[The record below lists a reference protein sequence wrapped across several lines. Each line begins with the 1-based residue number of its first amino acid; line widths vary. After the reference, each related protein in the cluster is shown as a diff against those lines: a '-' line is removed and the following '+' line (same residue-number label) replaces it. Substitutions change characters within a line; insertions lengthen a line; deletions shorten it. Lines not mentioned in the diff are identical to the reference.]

1 VVIWPIV
8 PSSPPVHYAFLARIK
23 GFYFPRLRDGVAY
36 PLYPVVMRRLSS
48 VDAAFWFA
56 ETHAWHMHGASL
68 TICDPSGA
76 PSFSFSA
83 VKDLIAERLPEMP
96 VLRYRV
102 AGAPLGL
109 DRPWFVE
116 DAKIDSDYHIRR
128 IAVPEPGGR
137 GELDDLVGRLL
148 SYPLDRD
155 RPLWEMWFI
164 EGLEHGRVA
173 MLTKMHH
180 ALVDGVSG
188 ASVSE
193 TMLDISPQP
202 RPTAVE
208 DSAPSASGRIPS
220 FELRALGGIFNV
232 AVRTPY
238 RLARIVQQTL
248 SQQLAV
254 RGLANKPPRFF
265 EAPATR
271 FNAEISTQRRISVSR
286 VPLDRVKAVKSVFGV
301 KVNDVVLALVSGAIR
316 RYLLDRG
323 ELPDRPLVAQVP
335 ISTHGDSR
343 EVGNQISSM
352 TVSLATDMDDP
363 AERMKTIYRNTQGA
377 KEMAKALTAHQI
389 MGLTETT
396 PPGLLALAARAY
408 TASHIGGRVAPINL
422 VVSNVPGPDFAVY
435 MAGAV
440 VEQIVPLGPVMLD
453 VALNITCVSYHGF
466 VATPEIAN
474 DIDDLADAIEPAL
487 QELEEAAGLPVR

>member
-1 VVIWPIV
+1 MRLALTRPC
-8 PSSPPVHYAFLARIK
+8 PPYSVS
-23 GFYFPRLRDGVAY
+23 
-36 PLYPVVMRRLSS
+36 MRRLSS
-48 VDAAFWFA
+48 VDAAFWYA
-56 ETHAWHMHGASL
+56 ETHAWHMHGAGL
-68 TICDPSGA
+68 TICDPSDV
-76 PSFSFSA
+76 PDFCFRA
-83 VKDLIAERLPEMP
+83 VKDLVASRLPEMP
-96 VLRYRV
+96 ELCYRV

-116 DAKIDSDYHIRR
+116 DRELDIDYHIRR

-137 GELDDLVGRLL
+137 RELEDLVGRLM

-173 MLTKMHH
+173 ILTKMHH

-188 ASVSE
+188 TNLSE
-193 TMLDISPQP
+193 MMLDVSPQP
-202 RPTAVE
+202 RRPAIE
-208 DSAPSASGRIPS
+208 GSPSSTRGIPS

-238 RLARIVQQTL
+238 RLLRIAQQTL

-265 EAPATR
+265 EAPTTR
-271 FNAEISTQRRISVSR
+271 FNAQISTQRRISSSR
-286 VPLDRVKAVKSVFGV
+286 VPLDRVKAVKRAFGL
-301 KVNDVVLALVSGAIR
+301 KLNDVVLAVVSGAMR

-323 ELPDRPLVAQVP
+323 ELPDRPLVAQIP
-335 ISTHGDSR
+335 ISTHGESR
-343 EVGNQISSM
+343 EIGNQISSM
-352 TVSLATDMDDP
+352 TISLGTEIADP
-363 AERMKTIYRNTQGA
+363 AERMKNIYGNSRGA

-408 TASHIGGRVAPINL
+408 TASHIGGHVAPINM
-422 VVSNVPGPDFAVY
+422 VISNVPGPDLPLY
-435 MAGAV
+435 LAGAV
-440 VEQIVPLGPVMLD
+440 VEQLVPLGPVMLE
-453 VALNITCVSYHGF
+453 VALNITCLSYNGF
-466 VATPEIAN
+466 VDFGFVTTPEIAN
-474 DIDDLADAIEPAL
+474 DIDELADAIEPAL
-487 QELEEAAGLPVR
+487 KELEEAAGLLSAS